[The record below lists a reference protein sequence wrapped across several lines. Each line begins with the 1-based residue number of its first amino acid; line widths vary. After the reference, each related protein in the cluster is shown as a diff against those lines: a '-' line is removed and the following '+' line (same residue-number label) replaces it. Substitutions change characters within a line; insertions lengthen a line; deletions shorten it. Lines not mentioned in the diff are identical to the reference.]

1 MTVFSDDFNRADGPV
16 GNGWTVN
23 GFQTRIVSGQV
34 TATSYGRIARIVASG
49 SAYHHCEFD
58 AYRTGTNQATSQPMV
73 KSNGDRAQCYAA
85 TIGVA
90 GGAITWSIGYYVS
103 AVYTGL
109 ANGTAQQT
117 PTNPARIKL
126 IYNSGQLSLYY
137 NGILIGQATDNRY
150 ATNDHI
156 GVIIPASTFQIDDL
170 YATTDLPVAL
180 DATPEPMIQLAVE
193 QQVQF
198 TGTGTAWVAGQP
210 GEPIFTVDKG
220 ELSAQEV
227 LSSTQAQA
235 NYLPPQADDV
245 ATFTDPSTGQTD
257 AVALS
262 TGFQVNA
269 GGSGSADEYFDVL
282 EAGMISPQ
290 LFLEI
295 FGFLQS
301 LFDSPQEPGSDL
313 ITYLYNGSPDVP
325 GWTDFEPSWARL
337 YTWITAQSPWSD
349 PTGDDLPTKLLSI
362 LQTAQDA
369 VVSADYTNVG
379 QTISLHD
386 VLGEWGDVNPTIY
399 FLAQQLAAIR
409 TLNDYTFQDV
419 IDYLYNLT
427 GGNALG
433 LDDVEAWFSS
443 LRGPN
448 SDSLYTLMSRLNLI
462 TSDGLYGLNDVATWI
477 NNVRGVS
484 GRDLTDI
491 YNYLSTIRGD
501 SVTTLSAIYNAI
513 TGIEPV
519 DLTHVLADL
528 DVIISNLSDL
538 SAQESGHY
546 TTIHDQLVSLEDTV
560 KTSFTGV
567 NAKLNTIIAKEDSIL
582 AAIAA
587 IRPADYPLWPGAG
600 NVTLGTPV
608 TGVAD
613 LSIPGPLDGL
623 LIDCSVWPRD
633 IEAWT
638 NGGRRALKYAGHIT
652 FVSDIAYTE
661 EIQFP
666 ATDKRVVVPK
676 SMLTAASALVHLRVG
691 VTATITPWSYTP

>member
-1 MTVFSDDFNRADGPV
+1 MPAFSDDFNRADGPIS
-16 GNGWTVN
+16 NGWLVSGTGAN
-23 GFQTRIVSGQV
+23 IVSGVVRANFRCFAWRSLGPATERQTV
-34 TATSYGRIARIVASG
+34 TADI
-49 SAYHHCEFD
+49 
-58 AYRTGTNQATSQPMV
+58 
-73 KSNGDRAQCYAA
+73 
-85 TIGVA
+85 
-90 GGAITWSIGYYVS
+90 GAITSQSYNATLVLRADQTVS
-103 AVYTGL
+103 VHYRATFVSFQNNSSLQIARYAGQVATNLASATGL
-109 ANGTAQQT
+109 PLPLGMHTATFTYDNGVLTFTVPGAGIVTVNDNLLAANAYCGFYLNSTAS
-117 PTNPARIKL
+117 RID
-126 IYNSGQLSLYY
+126 NFSG
-137 NGILIGQATDNRY
+137 
-150 ATNDHI
+150 
-156 GVIIPASTFQIDDL
+156 DDAPL
-170 YATTDLPVAL
+170 VAL
-180 DATPEPMIQLAVE
+180 DATPEPMIQQAVE

-198 TGTGTAWVAGQP
+198 TGTGTSWVAGQP

-262 TGFQVNA
+262 TGFQVNS

-349 PTGDDLPTKLLSI
+349 PTGDDLPTTLLSI
-362 LQTAQDA
+362 LDTAQDA

-399 FLAQQLAAIR
+399 FLAQQLATIR

-433 LDDVEAWFSS
+433 LDDVEAWFTS

-477 NNVRGVS
+477 NNVRGAS
-484 GRDLTDI
+484 GRDLTEI

-528 DVIISNLSDL
+528 DAIISSLSDL

-691 VTATITPWSYTP
+691 VTATVTPWSYTP